1 MINRLYNW
9 LNRNKDKENIFFIGL
24 KFIYKIS
31 VEWVHAIIII
41 LMTLV
46 MTDFYEK
53 SYWTSFAIILIIM
66 IMIEIYF
73 YLIGNYK
80 KYKYQVQ
87 RNSDLILNE
96 IITATT
102 ALDDYVNSNN
112 KSGKGIFEYASVLV
126 TASMYKVLKDV
137 TNCESRISVIQQF
150 HEDGKK
156 RKCTM
161 ISRKSKKRTSSAK
174 KELLVEY
181 TKNKNYYFLK
191 ILKENIDTYVFF
203 DTKNEI
209 DKNFFWRNNKKK
221 SDIYQYIGLAE
232 KVETKDIAFLLQ
244 IDAMEKKAFGNDK
257 DELAVFA
264 ENYIYP
270 YIQFLKH
277 AYTMERTIKGDERN
291 E

>member
-24 KFIYKIS
+24 KFMYKIS

-46 MTDFYEK
+46 ITDFYEK
-53 SYWTSFAIILIIM
+53 AYWTSFTIILIIM

-126 TASMYKVLKDV
+126 TTSMYKVLKDV

-150 HEDGKK
+150 HEGGKK

-244 IDAMEKKAFGNDK
+244 IDAMEKKAFGKDK

>member
-150 HEDGKK
+150 HEDGKQ

-161 ISRKSKKRTSSAK
+161 ISRKSKKTSP
-174 KELLVEY
+174 
-181 TKNKNYYFLK
+181 YY
-191 ILKENIDTYVFF
+191 
-203 DTKNEI
+203 
-209 DKNFFWRNNKKK
+209 
-221 SDIYQYIGLAE
+221 
-232 KVETKDIAFLLQ
+232 
-244 IDAMEKKAFGNDK
+244 
-257 DELAVFA
+257 
-264 ENYIYP
+264 
-270 YIQFLKH
+270 
-277 AYTMERTIKGDERN
+277 
-291 E
+291 